1 VDTEAKRLIVTV
13 LVSDPPKNV
22 KDAEGLGVSEGL
34 MDRVRETDPQTV
46 VVPLGVRE

>member
-1 VDTEAKRLIVTV
+1 MDTEAKRLIVTV

-34 MDRVRETDPQTV
+34 MDGVRETDPQTV
-46 VVPLGVRE
+46 EVPLGVRE